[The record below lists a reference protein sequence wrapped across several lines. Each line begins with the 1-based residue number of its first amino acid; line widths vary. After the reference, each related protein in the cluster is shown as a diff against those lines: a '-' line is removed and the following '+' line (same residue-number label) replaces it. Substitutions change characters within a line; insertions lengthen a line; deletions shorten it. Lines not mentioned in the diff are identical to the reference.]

1 MEISVTASILIMQYL
16 RQEGLAGSAGR
27 QQQACVTTY
36 LAFAH
41 AAKQSGSLASTAL
54 YTRCCTHVAFATLV
68 IRRARQLQPPPPPPI
83 DAPCTQYLRHGD
95 PMHARERLTAAAAS
109 PVRRCCRARAAARA
123 LTPRGGAVP
132 VGAIALKAC
141 FCPRHGTT
149 RSKAPCGEIAVQ
161 RTPAAWWGH
170 GGGAEQC
177 GPVAIQNAR

>member
-16 RQEGLAGSAGR
+16 RQGLAGSAGT

-68 IRRARQLQPPPPPPI
+68 IRRARQLQPPPPPI

-109 PVRRCCRARAAARA
+109 PVRRCCQARTAARA

-141 FCPRHGTT
+141 FCPRHGMT

-161 RTPAAWWGH
+161 TANGLRPR
-170 GGGAEQC
+170 GGGMA
-177 GPVAIQNAR
+177 VALSSADQ